1 MLMVSDAF
9 RFILPVFVL
18 CILAA
23 LFGLPYVALL
33 FFVVAVCIGL
43 FFRNPRRAIPDGARW
58 IVSPADGRVIQISR
72 PPDGDQTISI
82 FMSVFNVHVN
92 RSPIRGQLESLEYRR
107 GRFKPAYAA
116 EAPRVNEQNTL
127 TIAGE
132 GMKVVVR
139 QIAGLIARRVVCW
152 KKPGDSLQRGERIG
166 LIRFG
171 SRVDVVLPREVNITV
186 HVGDRVRGGSSILGE
201 HA

>member
-9 RFILPVFVL
+9 RFIIPVLVL

-23 LFGLPYVALL
+23 MLGLPFIALL

-43 FFRNPRRAIPDGARW
+43 FFRNPRRAVPDIPGC
-58 IVSPADGRVIQISR
+58 IVSPADGRVIQISSS
-72 PPDGDQTISI
+72 PDGDQTIGI

-107 GRFKPAYAA
+107 GKFKPAYAD
-116 EAPRVNEQNTL
+116 EAPSVNEQNTL

-139 QIAGLIARRVVCW
+139 QIAGVIARRVVCW
-152 KKPGDSLQRGERIG
+152 KRPGDSLRRGERIG

-171 SRVDVVLPREVNITV
+171 SRVDVVLPREVNVKV
-186 HVGDRVRGGSSILGE
+186 HVGDRVRGGSSIIGE